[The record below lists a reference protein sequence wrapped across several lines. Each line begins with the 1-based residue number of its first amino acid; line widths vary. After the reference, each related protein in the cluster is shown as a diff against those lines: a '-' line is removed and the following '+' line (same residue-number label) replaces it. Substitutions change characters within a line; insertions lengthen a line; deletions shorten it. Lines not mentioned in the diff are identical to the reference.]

1 MANKY
6 TDDDVLQ
13 LSYEI
18 IQLIEQN
25 ISCFNDK
32 ETGNVITSNESI
44 SFHVENDNI
53 DRAYIEA
60 RNLKEYLIK
69 LKNNQNN
76 KNK

>member
-1 MANKY
+1 MTDKY
-6 TDDDVLQ
+6 NEDDVLQ

-25 ISCFNDK
+25 ISCFNDD
-32 ETGNVITSNESI
+32 ETENVITSNESI

-60 RNLKEYLIK
+60 LNLKKYLIK
-69 LKNNQNN
+69 LKNN
-76 KNK
+76 KYK